1 MKEEKE
7 MALNRS
13 EKGVFLWVKGGNFW
27 CLEKLGGIVPPP
39 LSVDFIYVLNE
50 QINLSHRCIT
60 LPALVT

>member
-27 CLEKLGGIVPPP
+27 CLEKLGGIVPPTRSQ
-39 LSVDFIYVLNE
+39 LILF
-50 QINLSHRCIT
+50 T
-60 LPALVT
+60 F